1 MTLADLIS
9 QSLTYEDAKA
19 LALVF
24 GQAPYDALLAAI
36 LAGAGKELHDRW
48 SGKGTPELADF
59 LVTVGGGVAGMA
71 AHALLLWH

>member
-24 GQAPYDALLAAI
+24 GQAPYDALLDYT
-36 LAGAGKELHDRW
+36 LQYGD
-48 SGKGTPELADF
+48 S
-59 LVTVGGGVAGMA
+59 VTVAGVAYTVRETRLLDDGA
-71 AHALLLWH
+71 FVEIALSRN